1 MTSPFEVV
9 ILNLQKIGAFN
20 FLFPFMLTAAV
31 FYGLL
36 RRSQIFGKPEE
47 NVAVNAVVAL
57 VAAFMVWAYPI
68 LAGVNVEIMLS
79 TFFFQGVLATMVIVI
94 GLLIVSMF
102 LPKGLGETLGEKL
115 KPGWFVGI
123 IVLGLLIAVG
133 VLFSSGAVNV
143 FFPSGIGGIGI
154 SEDTILS
161 IAVLVG
167 LVVVLGFIVWITTR
181 SEKGKGI
188 LSL

>member
-68 LAGVNVEIMLS
+68 LAGVNVEVMLS
-79 TFFFQGVLATMVIVI
+79 TFFFQGVLATLVVIV
-94 GLLIVSMF
+94 GLLIISMF
-102 LPKGLGETLGEKL
+102 MPKGLGETLSEKL
-115 KPGWFVGI
+115 KPGWFIGI
-123 IVLGLLIAVG
+123 IILGLLIGFG
-133 VLFSSGAVNV
+133 VLFSSGAINI
-143 FFPSGIGGIGI
+143 FFPSGIGGGI
-154 SEDTILS
+154 SEDLMIS
-161 IAVLVG
+161 IAVVIG
-167 LVVVLGFIVWITTR
+167 LIAVLGLIVWITT
-181 SEKGKGI
+181 KGERGK
-188 LSL
+188 

>member
-68 LAGVNVEIMLS
+68 LAGVNVEVMLS
-79 TFFFQGVLATMVIVI
+79 TFFFQGVLATLVVII
-94 GLLIVSMF
+94 GLLIISMF
-102 LPKGLGETLGEKL
+102 MPKGLGETLSEKL
-115 KPGWFVGI
+115 KPGWLIGI
-123 IVLGLLIAVG
+123 IILGLLIGFG
-133 VLFSSGAVNV
+133 VLFSSGAINI
-143 FFPSGIGGIGI
+143 FFPSGIGGGI
-154 SEDTILS
+154 SEDLMIS
-161 IAVLVG
+161 IAVVIG
-167 LVVVLGFIVWITTR
+167 LIAVLGLIVWITT
-181 SEKGKGI
+181 KGERGK
-188 LSL
+188 

>member
-68 LAGVNVEIMLS
+68 LAGVNVEVMLS
-79 TFFFQGVLATMVIVI
+79 TFFFQGVLATLVVIV
-94 GLLIVSMF
+94 GLLIISMF
-102 LPKGLGETLGEKL
+102 MPKGLGETLSEKL
-115 KPGWFVGI
+115 KPGWLIGI
-123 IVLGLLIAVG
+123 IILGLLIGFG
-133 VLFSSGAVNV
+133 VLFSSGAINI
-143 FFPSGIGGIGI
+143 FFPSGIGGGI
-154 SEDTILS
+154 SEDLIIS
-161 IAVLVG
+161 IAVVIG
-167 LVVVLGFIVWITTR
+167 LIAVLGLIVWITTKG
-181 SEKGKGI
+181 EKGK
-188 LSL
+188 

>member
-68 LAGVNVEIMLS
+68 LAGVNVEVMLS
-79 TFFFQGVLATMVIVI
+79 TFFFQGVLATLVVIV
-94 GLLIVSMF
+94 GLLIISMF
-102 LPKGLGETLGEKL
+102 MPKGLGETLSEKL
-115 KPGWFVGI
+115 KPGWLIGI
-123 IVLGLLIAVG
+123 IILGLLIGFG
-133 VLFSSGAVNV
+133 VLFSSGAINI
-143 FFPSGIGGIGI
+143 FFPSGIGGGI
-154 SEDTILS
+154 SEDLMIS
-161 IAVLVG
+161 IAVLIG
-167 LVVVLGFIVWITTR
+167 LIAVLGLIVWITT
-181 SEKGKGI
+181 KGERGK
-188 LSL
+188 